1 MKTKQLMAAVASAV
15 SMGALAIPTSAMA
28 ESMQSL
34 DVTSAPVAD
43 VVSQFHRIFGG
54 NIVIKPGLSTNRA
67 VSFTVNNVKEPGA
80 AVETVQDLANALG
93 ADWQKTF
100 VISRASDD
108 SAAKPLIDSNAPVNL
123 KSTDMSA
130 EDAINLVA
138 NLDGATAQF
147 YSPVSGSVRFSSTDL
162 TAQEAAKE
170 VADQTHTIWKA
181 YYALVPRGRSGVPLG
196 AKVIGR
202 TASGRPILE
211 MPTVSFRTPPPD
223 KKPAPDT
230 QTAANPAPLPTE
242 TAPYGASPMP
252 LNYGNPSQ
260 YGYSPYFGNGFSAYP
275 YNYVPGFGATGL
287 TVFPQTNPYSAPPI
301 VFGSH

>member
-1 MKTKQLMAAVASAV
+1 MKTNQWMAAVASAV
-15 SMGALAIPTSAMA
+15 SLGALSYSASA
-28 ESMQSL
+28 ASVSSQSL
-34 DVTSAPVAD
+34 DITSAPVSD

-54 NIVIKPGLSTNRA
+54 NIVIKPGLSVNRA
-67 VSFTVNNVKEPGA
+67 VSFTVNNINEPGA

-108 SAAKPLIDSNAPVNL
+108 SVAKPLIDSNAPVNL
-123 KSTDMSA
+123 KSTEMSA

-147 YSPVSGSVRFSSTDL
+147 YSPVSGTVHFSATDL

-170 VADQTHTIWKA
+170 VADQTNTVWKA
-181 YYALVPRGRSGVPLG
+181 YYALVPRGRSGTPLG

-223 KKPAPDT
+223 KKPAPET
-230 QTAANPAPLPTE
+230 QTAANPASLPAE
-242 TAPYGASPMP
+242 PAPYGASPMP

>member
-1 MKTKQLMAAVASAV
+1 MKTKELMAAVASAV
-15 SMGALAIPTSAMA
+15 SLSAFPIAAQAA
-28 ESMQSL
+28 EVSRSL

-54 NIVIKPGLSTNRA
+54 NIVIKPGLSANRA
-67 VSFTVNNVKEPGA
+67 VSFTVNNINEPGA

-108 SAAKPLIDSNAPVNL
+108 SAAKPLIDSNAPANL
-123 KSTDMSA
+123 KSATMPA

-147 YSPVSGSVRFSSTDL
+147 YSPVSGTVHFSSTDL
-162 TAQEAAKE
+162 TAPEAAKE
-170 VADQTHTIWKA
+170 VAEQTHTVWKA
-181 YYALVPRGRSGVPLG
+181 YYALVPRGRAGVPLG

-223 KKPAPDT
+223 KTPEPET
-230 QTAANPAPLPTE
+230 QTATNPAN
-242 TAPYGASPMP
+242 APVAIPPNAGPAMNPYYGS
-252 LNYGNPSQ
+252 PSQ

-287 TVFPQTNPYSAPPI
+287 TVFPQTPYYGGPPI

>member
-1 MKTKQLMAAVASAV
+1 MKTNQWMAAVASAV
-15 SMGALAIPTSAMA
+15 SLGALSISATAAPMTS
-28 ESMQSL
+28 QSL
-34 DVTSAPVAD
+34 DVTSAPVSD

-54 NIVIKPGLSTNRA
+54 NIVIKPGLSVNRA
-67 VSFTVNNVKEPGA
+67 VSFTVNNIKEPGA

-108 SAAKPLIDSNAPVNL
+108 STAKPLIDTNAPANL
-123 KSTDMSA
+123 KSATMSA

-147 YSPVSGSVRFSSTDL
+147 YSPVSGTVHFSSTDL
-162 TAQEAAKE
+162 TAPEAAKE
-170 VADQTHTIWKA
+170 VADQTHTVWKA
-181 YYALVPRGRSGVPLG
+181 YYALVPRGRGGVPLG

-211 MPTVSFRTPPPD
+211 MPTVTFRTPPPD
-223 KKPAPDT
+223 KTPAPET
-230 QTAANPAPLPTE
+230 QTAANAPVATPPNAAPAMN
-242 TAPYGASPMP
+242 PY
-252 LNYGNPSQ
+252 YGNPSQ

-287 TVFPQTNPYSAPPI
+287 TVFPQTPYYGGPPI

>member
-1 MKTKQLMAAVASAV
+1 MKTNPWMAAVASAI
-15 SMGALAIPTSAMA
+15 SLGALSISVSAA
-28 ESMQSL
+28 PVSSQSL

-54 NIVIKPGLSTNRA
+54 NIVIKPGLSANRA
-67 VSFTVNNVKEPGA
+67 VSFTVNNINEPGA

-93 ADWQKTF
+93 ADWHKTF
-100 VISRASDD
+100 VISRATDD
-108 SAAKPLIDSNAPVNL
+108 PAAKPLIDSNAPANL
-123 KSTDMSA
+123 KSADMSA

-147 YSPVSGSVRFSSTDL
+147 YSPVSGTVHFSSTSL
-162 TAQEAAKE
+162 TAPEAAKE
-170 VADQTHTIWKA
+170 VADQTHTVWKT
-181 YYALVPRGRSGVPLG
+181 YYALVPRGRGGVPLG

-223 KKPAPDT
+223 KTPAPET
-230 QTAANPAPLPTE
+230 QPATNPAVTA
-242 TAPYGASPMP
+242 TAPPNGQYPMNPPYGYP
-252 LNYGNPSQ
+252 NQ
-260 YGYSPYFGNGFSAYP
+260 YGYEPYYGNGFSAYP

-287 TVFPQTNPYSAPPI
+287 TVFPQTNPYAAPPI

>member
-1 MKTKQLMAAVASAV
+1 
-15 SMGALAIPTSAMA
+15 
-28 ESMQSL
+28 
-34 DVTSAPVAD
+34 
-43 VVSQFHRIFGG
+43 
-54 NIVIKPGLSTNRA
+54 
-67 VSFTVNNVKEPGA
+67 
-80 AVETVQDLANALG
+80 
-93 ADWQKTF
+93 

-108 SAAKPLIDSNAPVNL
+108 SAPKPLIDSNAPVNL
-123 KSTDMSA
+123 KSTEMSA

-147 YSPVSGSVRFSSTDL
+147 YSPVSGTVHFSATDL

-170 VADQTHTIWKA
+170 VADQTNTVWKA
-181 YYALVPRGRSGVPLG
+181 YYALVPRRRSGTPLG

-223 KKPAPDT
+223 KKPAPET
-230 QTAANPAPLPTE
+230 QTAANPANAPSETPPNYLTPTYSY
-242 TAPYGASPMP
+242 PY
-252 LNYGNPSQ
+252 YGNPSQ